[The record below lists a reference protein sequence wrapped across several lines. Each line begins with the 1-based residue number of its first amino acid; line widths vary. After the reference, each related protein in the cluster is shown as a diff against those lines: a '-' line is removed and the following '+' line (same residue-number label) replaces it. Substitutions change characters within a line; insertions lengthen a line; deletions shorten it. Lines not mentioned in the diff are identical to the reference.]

1 MSGILEFVTGPEFGT
16 WLAAITGIVTAATAV
31 TAITPTQVDNRIVG
45 VLLTAWN
52 FAAGN
57 VAKNKNAE
65 DA

>member
-31 TAITPTQVDNRIVG
+31 SAITPTQADNRILSV
-45 VLLTAWN
+45 VLTVLN

-57 VAKNKNAE
+57 VAKNKNAD